1 MKRNYVVGVV
11 IGAVLL
17 TAFYMNNR
25 VQKYQAAYETSQK
38 QVIKISVKNKSLQVN
53 NADLRAEIKS
63 VNDVQDKEIESK
75 QNDDQLKQFINTM
88 LTYNNDSY
96 VDRFNKAEQFA
107 DKQAISIFR
116 LNADK
121 IETPKTTIDS
131 KVTDYKFYVDP
142 TSNGLKGIVVIKT
155 DFEYQGQSQK
165 PTFEYDVQLASDGHV
180 QKLAQRVIE

>member
-11 IGAVLL
+11 IGAVLV
-17 TAFYMNNR
+17 TAFFMNNR
-25 VQKYQAAYETSQK
+25 VQKYQTAYQTSQR
-38 QVIKISVKNKSLQVN
+38 QIKKIRATNQSLRNTNFDLNSERKSFVAAQNK
-53 NADLRAEIKS
+53 K
-63 VNDVQDKEIESK
+63 IESK
-75 QNDDQLKQFINTM
+75 QNDGQLKQFITTM
-88 LTYNNDSY
+88 LTYNNNSY
-96 VDRFNKAEQFA
+96 VDRFTKAEQFA

-121 IETPKTTIDS
+121 IEAPKTTIDS

-142 TSNGLKGIVVIKT
+142 TSNGLKGIVVVKT

-180 QKLAQRVIE
+180 QKLTQRVIE